1 MKEVIYYK
9 IISIDGRDH
18 TISCCDYSESIN
30 ELIKDNILEDND
42 SEIVDHIFQE
52 ECT

>member
-1 MKEVIYYK
+1 MKEVTYYK
-9 IISIDGRDH
+9 IISIDGRDY

-30 ELIKDNILEDND
+30 ELIKDGSLEDDNQ
-42 SEIVDHIFQE
+42 EIINHIFEE